1 METAK
6 LKKFAQFARRSL
18 MEQVSAK
25 LKQVLDHNSPAR
37 RENTKA
43 ISQLEKAVR
52 EHGKEQVIER
62 VAYTWFNRFC
72 ALRFMDVNR
81 YTRIGVVSPAEGQFQ
96 PEILAEAKMG
106 HIDENIISDK
116 IRQQVFALLDGKSP
130 SHDPQGEAY
139 RLLLVAAC
147 NSWHRAMSFL
157 FEQINDYTELLMPD
171 DLLSGNSILAHIRE
185 AMAPDVCYQPS
196 AVSHQ
201 PSAVSNQKEGAEGCG
216 LKADGS
222 AAGGGVE
229 VIGWLYQF
237 YISEKKD
244 AVFAGLKKNKKITP
258 ENIPAA
264 TQLFTPH
271 WIVRYLVENSLGRLW
286 MLNHPNSGLIERMD
300 YYIKPEQPEID
311 FLRITK
317 PEEIKFCDPA
327 CGSGHI
333 LAYAFD
339 LFYAMYEEEGYESAE
354 IPGKILIHNLYG
366 IEIDERAGAL
376 AAFALTMKAR
386 TRHRRFFRKP
396 VTPNICVLK
405 NVQFDDKEIN
415 EYMDYIGRD
424 LFTSPLQ
431 TTLRQFEEADNFGS
445 LIRPD
450 ITDVAGLMKILES
463 KNIEGH
469 MFLSWSHQKVL
480 QVLRQADYLSPK
492 YHVVVTNPPYM
503 GGGGMNG
510 RLKAFSQENYP
521 NSRADLFAMFIDRNF
536 DLARAS
542 GSIAMITMQSWMF
555 LSSFEKIRL
564 SILDNTTILSMAHL
578 GARAFDSIGGE
589 VVSTT
594 AFVMKKNHKPKYKG
608 AYLRLVDGT
617 SEREKKQL
625 FKNNLTKPY
634 LFYSSD
640 YMKIPSSPIA
650 YWLSEATVN
659 LYSNKL
665 INEFFDAKEGVG
677 TRNDEFFLRMF
688 WEVSVK
694 NISRGKRWIL
704 TDKAGDTRRW
714 YMGFS
719 FLMDWEDDGYRI
731 KNYRNEDGSLRSR
744 PQNTS
749 YLFREGITWGKV
761 GTNIPCFRWRPNDY
775 GFNDAAPTLFGADVR
790 KMLAQMNSK
799 VIRHLL
805 DIRGGTINNTTGVIG
820 ELPLLPIE
828 RFTDERN
835 SIITRCV
842 DIAKYDWDAYEISWE
857 FNSLALLNTEYRQP
871 TLKATYQK
879 LSAHWQKMTLEMQRL
894 EEENNR
900 IFIEAY
906 DLQDELTPDVPLKEI
921 TLTCN
926 PHYRYGNEKTEEELE
941 ALLLADTMREL
952 ISYAVGCMFGRYS
965 LDVPGLIL
973 ANQGDG
979 FEDYF
984 RILEE
989 QRKRPDSHQP
999 SVISNQNQGAKT
1011 EYCKL
1016 TAEGFNTD
1024 GCGLTADGSSSGFMP
1039 DEDNVIPLLNA
1050 NWFSD
1055 DITERFKQ
1063 FLRVI
1068 FGEEHYEENLT
1079 FIEQSLNIKGK
1090 RSYTIRDYFLSE
1102 FYSDHVRRYKKRPI
1116 YWLFSSPKGSFNA
1129 LIYMHRYQ
1137 PYTASTVLSYLRDF
1151 KNEKLRAHKNQ
1162 LEAVSIS
1169 ASASKSEK
1177 AKALKEIEKVN
1188 KIITELE
1195 TYERDIL
1202 YPLATKQ
1209 VEIDLDDGVKVNY
1222 PKFGAALKKIPGLS

>member
-25 LKQVLDHNSPAR
+25 LKQVLADNSPAR

-43 ISQLEKAVR
+43 IGQLEKAVR

-106 HIDENIISDK
+106 HIDENMVNDK

-185 AMAPDVCYQPS
+185 AMTPDVCYQPS
-196 AVSHQ
+196 VLSHQ
-201 PSAVSNQKEGAEGCG
+201 PSAVSNQKEGAEGCE

-286 MLNHPNSGLIERMD
+286 MLNHPNSRLIERME
-300 YYIKPEQPEID
+300 YYIKPDQPETD
-311 FLRITK
+311 FLHINN

-339 LFYAMYEEEGYESAE
+339 LFYAMYEEEGYEPAE
-354 IPGKILIHNLYG
+354 IPGKILTHNLYG
-366 IEIDERAGAL
+366 IEIDDRAGAL

-396 VTPNICVLK
+396 VQPNICVLK

-415 EYMDYIGRD
+415 EYMDYIGWD
-424 LFTSPLQ
+424 LFTAPLQ

-450 ITDVAGLMKILES
+450 IADVAGLLNILKS
-463 KNIEGH
+463 KNIEEH
-469 MFLSWSHQKVL
+469 MFLSQPHQKVL
-480 QVLRQADYLSPK
+480 QVLKQADYLSPK
-492 YHVVVTNPPYM
+492 YHVVVANPPYM
-503 GGGGMNG
+503 GSGGMNEK
-510 RLKAFSQENYP
+510 LKKYIGIEYSEAKS
-521 NSRADLFAMFIDRNF
+521 DLMTCFMDRC
-536 DLARAS
+536 
-542 GSIAMITMQSWMF
+542 GSLSHKKSMIGMINLPSWLF
-555 LSSFEKIRL
+555 LGSFEKFRL
-564 SILDNTTILSMAHL
+564 KLLENKTIVSLIHL
-578 GARAFDSIGGE
+578 G
-589 VVSTT
+589 
-594 AFVMKKNHKPKYKG
+594 
-608 AYLRLVDGT
+608 
-617 SEREKKQL
+617 
-625 FKNNLTKPY
+625 
-634 LFYSSD
+634 
-640 YMKIPSSPIA
+640 
-650 YWLSEATVN
+650 
-659 LYSNKL
+659 
-665 INEFFDAKEGVG
+665 
-677 TRNDEFFLRMF
+677 
-688 WEVSVK
+688 
-694 NISRGKRWIL
+694 RG
-704 TDKAGDTRRW
+704 
-714 YMGFS
+714 
-719 FLMDWEDDGYRI
+719 
-731 KNYRNEDGSLRSR
+731 
-744 PQNTS
+744 
-749 YLFREGITWGKV
+749 
-761 GTNIPCFRWRPNDY
+761 
-775 GFNDAAPTLFGADVR
+775 LFGADFGSIAFVLKNFKSTISIGVYRRLFVKQSEVATVEQLKNRFFDNSYGLFVVAQEDFLQLPGYPIGYWISPAMRRAFIEFDAVEKIADARIGMATGKNELYIRAWHEVSLERIGFQIPSREEAKLSGR
-790 KMLAQMNSK
+790 KWFPHAKGGEYRKWYGNLEYIVNWENDGQLLQTTLHPSGKRIWAHNFNLEQIFKPAICWTTVTIADTSFRYYPKGFLYDAAAGLCQPKETGDMWLLLGVLNSRVSINAIKLLNPTVNLAPGYLGRIPVEKKAGHNS
-799 VIRHLL
+799 
-805 DIRGGTINNTTGVIG
+805 T
-820 ELPLLPIE
+820 PIVKKCISAE
-828 RFTDERN
+828 
-835 SIITRCV
+835 
-842 DIAKYDWDAYEISWE
+842 KYDWDSYETSWG
-857 FNSLALLNTEYRQP
+857 FTSLPLLNSENCQP
-871 TLKATYQK
+871 SLKTTYLK
-879 LSAHWQKMTLEMQRL
+879 LRAQWHEMAMGMQRL

-906 DLQDELTPDVPLKEI
+906 GLQDELTPEVPLKEI

-926 PHYRYGNEKTEEELE
+926 PHYHYGNDKSEEELE

-952 ISYAVGCMFGRYS
+952 ISYAVGCMFGRYA
-965 LDVPGLIL
+965 LDKPGLIL
-973 ANQGDG
+973 ANQGETIG
-979 FEDYF
+979 DYLKQIPEPVF
-984 RILEE
+984 
-989 QRKRPDSHQP
+989 K
-999 SVISNQNQGAKT
+999 
-1011 EYCKL
+1011 
-1016 TAEGFNTD
+1016 
-1024 GCGLTADGSSSGFMP
+1024 P
-1039 DEDNVIPLLNA
+1039 DEDNVIPLLDA
-1050 NWFSD
+1050 DWFSD

-1063 FLRVI
+1063 FLRI
-1068 FGEEHYEENLT
+1068 TFGEEHYEENLT
-1079 FIEQSLNIKGK
+1079 FIEQGLNIKGK

-1195 TYERDIL
+1195 TYERDTL

-1209 VEIDLDDGVKVNY
+1209 VEIDLDDGVKANY
-1222 PKFGAALKKIPGLS
+1222 PKFGTALKKIPGLSGAVK